1 MNNKDTYWVDFWN
14 RYAKNSKEKDSH
26 SQVLRTL
33 NKKPI
38 DSGLWRFT
46 LDTIDASIEPNAK
59 DALLDLCCGNGMISK
74 YFSSKVDNIV
84 SVDVSKDLIEKI
96 DTNKYDNINAFDADI
111 RDLSFKKSSFDKVII
126 YAGIQYLTHQE
137 VIKLLEKIFFWLKDD
152 GILFI
157 GDIPDSQKIWDFY
170 NTPEREAVYFEN
182 AAEGMDI
189 VGTWFDVQ
197 FFSKLTNFIGF
208 SQSSHIKQN
217 SKLIYSSFRY
227 DFKFVK

>member
-14 RYAKNSKEKDSH
+14 KYAKNSKEKDSH

-38 DSGLWRFT
+38 DSDLWGFT

-59 DALLDLCCGNGMISK
+59 DTLLELCCGNGMISK
-74 YFSSKVDNIV
+74 HFSSKVDSIV

-96 DTNKYDNINAFDADI
+96 DTKKYNNIDAFDADI
-111 RDLSFKKSSFDKVII
+111 RDLSFKNSSFDKVII
-126 YAGIQYLTHQE
+126 YAGIQYLTRQE
-137 VIKLLEKIFFWLKDD
+137 SIELLEKIFFWLKDG

-157 GDIPDSQKIWDFY
+157 GDIPDSQKKWNFY

-182 AAEGMDI
+182 AKKGIDI
-189 VGTWFDVQ
+189 VGTWFDMQ
-197 FFSKLTNFIGF
+197 FFSKLTDFIGF
-208 SQSSHIKQN
+208 SQSSHIVQN
-217 SKLIYSSFRY
+217 PELIYSSFRY
-227 DFKFVK
+227 DFKFIK